1 VATRGARGRLI
12 RPALTCVAF
21 SVLWFFATQ
30 ALADQFL
37 PKGNGWQT
45 YVNERYG
52 MRFDYP
58 VSVFSAEAP
67 PENGDGQSFTGDGTS
82 LQIFAFHN
90 LDQQTPAAL
99 KQQLLGK
106 EGYDDVTYSPTGKTW
121 LVLSGYR
128 GKRIFY
134 EKYFFNDDVVAAFG
148 IEFPADQKPHYA
160 PIIERIED
168 SFRAGHS
175 D

>member
-21 SVLWFFATQ
+21 SMVWLFAGQ
-30 ALADQFL
+30 AVADQFSAI
-37 PKGNGWQT
+37 GNGWQT
-45 YVNERYG
+45 YVT
-52 MRFDYP
+52 
-58 VSVFSAEAP
+58 SVMECASIIRELFSAEAP